1 MQMHLKNYLIKLEN
15 NAKIFANKIEIK
27 RKFLD

>member
-1 MQMHLKNYLIKLEN
+1 MHLKNYLMKLEN
-15 NAKIFANKIEIK
+15 NVKIFAGKIEIK

>member
-1 MQMHLKNYLIKLEN
+1 MHLKNYLLKLEN
-15 NAKIFANKIEIK
+15 NVKIFADKIEIK